1 MTSYYEI
8 IVWRND
14 ITTYNIIVL
23 RYHIVR
29 HGMGQT
35 MITCYTVN
43 INNNVTTNM
52 TKTVTYDLHLEYII
66 YVYMHIYI
74 KVSYITGYMAATLWL
89 QRYIIHTVK

>member
-1 MTSYYEI
+1 MISYVWYCSTMTSYYEI

-14 ITTYNIIVL
+14 ITIYNIIVL

-52 TKTVTYDLHLEYII
+52 TKTVTYDLHLEYINP
-66 YVYMHIYI
+66 
-74 KVSYITGYMAATLWL
+74 TGGALVVWPGIRPV
-89 QRYIIHTVK
+89 QSW